1 MIPQRNPETNR
12 YGKTISTAQC
22 AKMLGVSPDTLR
34 KWQKEGKLVTIR
46 TAGGHLRYDV
56 AEVERFRLNELLAA
70 THKVA
75 IVPQGIGRVHEKSGL
90 LIPAGFDLI
99 TTNDELIEY
108 TMAFAAR
115 KFNFLLLVGS
125 PGSGKSRQMKASL
138 TNIQHTWIDNSVS
151 AVGLYAAVYEA
162 NNAPI
167 VLDDV
172 NNFLKQPE
180 AVPLCKS
187 LTQTEKS
194 KSVSWQKFN
203 KQLEALRIPKQF
215 STSSPVCMI
224 ANMWDAKNADMEAIQ
239 DRALPV
245 AFYPDPEA
253 IHNRVIEL
261 GWCKDSEI
269 IAFIAAN
276 LDRIPQ
282 VSMRDYYNLG
292 LWKDAGMDWK
302 GKALKVWGIQ
312 P

>member
-22 AKMLGVSPDTLR
+22 AKMLGVSVDTLR

-46 TAGGHLRYDV
+46 TAGGHLKYDV
-56 AEVERFRLNELLAA
+56 EQVEKFRLNELLNA

-99 TTNDELIEY
+99 KTYDELIEY

-125 PGSGKSRQMKASL
+125 PGSGKTRQMKTSL
-138 TNIQHTWIDNSVS
+138 TGVGHTWIDNSVS
-151 AVGLYAAVYEA
+151 AVGLYAAVFEA
-162 NNAPI
+162 NNSPI
-167 VLDDV
+167 VLDDT
-172 NNFLKQPE
+172 NTFLKQPE
-180 AVPLCKS
+180 AVPLLKS
-187 LTQTEKS
+187 LTQTEEI

-203 KQLEALRIPKQF
+203 KQLEGVSIPKQF
-215 STSSPVCMI
+215 NTSSPVCMI
-224 ANMWDAKNADMEAIQ
+224 ANMWDAKNADMDAIQ
-239 DRALPV
+239 DRALRV
-245 AFYPDPEA
+245 AFYPDPETV
-253 IHNRVIEL
+253 HNRVVEL

-269 IAFIAAN
+269 IEFIAAN

-282 VSMRDYYNLG
+282 ASMRDYFNLG
-292 LWKDAGMDWK
+292 LWKNAGMDWK
-302 GKALKVWGIQ
+302 GKALKVWGLM